1 MQVNS
6 RTIEM
11 GVAIALLLAGI
22 FVAEQSL
29 QMPLDSMSLPGPGV
43 FPLAMG
49 AALAV
54 TAAALLVGYVVRPE
68 PGEKLRL
75 GHGYVA
81 VALLAI
87 GGMAELIERTGYLIS
102 ATLFL
107 FVLLASLSKLGWWR
121 AGIAAFAAALVS
133 QLLFQNVLGVALP
146 GWPGL

>member
-1 MQVNS
+1 MA
-6 RTIEM
+6 
-11 GVAIALLLAGI
+11 VAIALLLLGI

-29 QMPLDSMSLPGPGV
+29 QMPLDTMSLPGPGV

-49 AALAV
+49 AALAI
-54 TAAALLVGYVVRPE
+54 TAAALLVGYVLRPE
-68 PGEKLRL
+68 PGEHLRL

-107 FVLLASLSKLGWWR
+107 FVLLASISKLGWWR